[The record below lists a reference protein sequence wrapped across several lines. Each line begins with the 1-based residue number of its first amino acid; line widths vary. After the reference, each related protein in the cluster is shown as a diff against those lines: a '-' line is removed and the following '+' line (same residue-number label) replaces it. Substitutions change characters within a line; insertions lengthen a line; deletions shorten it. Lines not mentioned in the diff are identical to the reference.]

1 MKSRGQYMVNVLSG
15 HKILI
20 LLVVLISSG
29 AYAENGTAWDLDNL
43 QAQRTLYAAKA
54 ALNKAKAEAEAENRQ
69 TGVTPDTNANTF
81 PDSRVHIS
89 PAPPVDSLPQLIKV
103 NGRNA
108 VISMPDGNTATVT
121 TGQLLPG
128 GRWQVVSIGLSGVK
142 VKNISTQR
150 TQIIN

>member
-54 ALNKAKAEAEAENRQ
+54 ALNKAKAEAENRE
-69 TGVTPDTNANTF
+69 TGVTTNTNANSF
-81 PDSRVHIS
+81 PDSGVHIS
-89 PAPPVDSLPQLIKV
+89 TAPPVDSLPQLIKV
-103 NGRNA
+103 NGRHA